1 MNPIIQQLNFQKTIK
16 ISKSEDSKPKNYQ
29 EKQNIYKTTLQINE
43 RERER
48 ERENNPWLQLL
59 KSKDLEP
66 RKIYDYTTKKYK

>member
-29 EKQNIYKTTLQINE
+29 EKQNIYKTTLQINM

-48 ERENNPWLQLL
+48 ERE
-59 KSKDLEP
+59 SE
-66 RKIYDYTTKKYK
+66 RE